1 MTISVALS
9 VASGVTWLH
18 FLMHA
23 KKHYNLGKESY
34 IGFCVGCWPH
44 KVVRHSH
51 SWWKSCEK
59 EERFLALTSLTEFY
73 LCYFTPW
80 KSSTWLFIVPQI
92 FLHLL
97 TLGLSELVME
107 TVFQTR
113 SPRFLV
119 NKMRLSINNLGIPD
133 SRYKVAGFF
142 THIKSE

>member
-18 FLMHA
+18 FLMYA
-23 KKHYNLGKESY
+23 KKHCNLGKGSY

-51 SWWKSCEK
+51 CWWKSCEK

-73 LCYFTPW
+73 LCYLTPW

-107 TVFQTR
+107 AVFRTR
-113 SPRFLV
+113 PPSFLL